1 MPRVAQQVARKRHY
15 YNAARM
21 SSTVSGEEDWFCFLL
36 FSLVGV
42 SSPWGQNTVVLSPCL
57 ALCGLDLAILCTPW
71 GQDER
76 PCAGGRGR
84 SYELPAWLG
93 RAVGVGGATVRW
105 ESVTPREQYGKD
117 ENGHAQL
124 FLSQESVLRTN
135 AQRYIVQ
142 GRISQRCVEQ
152 E

>member
-1 MPRVAQQVARKRHY
+1 MK
-15 YNAARM
+15 
-21 SSTVSGEEDWFCFLL
+21 TGFVSFCFPWWGWGVLGARTQLSFLL
-36 FSLVGV
+36 
-42 SSPWGQNTVVLSPCL
+42 
-57 ALCGLDLAILCTPW
+57 
-71 GQDER
+71 
-76 PCAGGRGR
+76 
-84 SYELPAWLG
+84 AWLCVAWIWLFCLPHG
-93 RAVGVGGATVRW
+93 AKMRGPVLEEEGGPMSCLPGWEGLWGVGGATVRW

-142 GRISQRCVEQ
+142 GRISQCCVEH

>member
-1 MPRVAQQVARKRHY
+1 MLRGWVLQYLEK
-15 YNAARM
+15 N
-21 SSTVSGEEDWFCFLL
+21 EDWFCFLL

-42 SSPWGQNTVVLSPCL
+42 GSPWGQNTVVLSPCL
-57 ALCGLDLAILCTPW
+57 ALCGLDLAILSAPW
-71 GQDER
+71 GQDEG
-76 PCAGGRGR
+76 PCARGEGGPM
-84 SYELPAWLG
+84 SCLPGWEGLW
-93 RAVGVGGATVRW
+93 GVGGATVRW

-142 GRISQRCVEQ
+142 GRISQCCVEH